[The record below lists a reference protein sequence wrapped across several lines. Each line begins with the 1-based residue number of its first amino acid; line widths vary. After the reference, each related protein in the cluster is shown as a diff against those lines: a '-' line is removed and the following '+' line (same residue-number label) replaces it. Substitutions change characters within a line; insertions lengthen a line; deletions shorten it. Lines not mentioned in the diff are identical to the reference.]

1 MNIFLQKIQ
10 MDSADFKASI
20 YSLLEV
26 FIVSEAPAALV
37 LNRQQ
42 INNIAFS
49 QTSYRRCG
57 QPSGSE
63 LSLKLHAFCLLPL
76 PFLYMSSSPILSFHK
91 YYKYCVI
98 FEVICNS
105 SFLHVY
111 SQGDF
116 IHVFISVSL
125 IKKLLYVVRYCPF
138 KSIKNYWKLTVYLW
152 EKVYKE

>member
-42 INNIAFS
+42 INNIAIS

-63 LSLKLHAFCLLPL
+63 LSLKLHAFL
-76 PFLYMSSSPILSFHK
+76 SPSPSFP
-91 YYKYCVI
+91 
-98 FEVICNS
+98 
-105 SFLHVY
+105 LHVIISHSLL
-111 SQGDF
+111 SQ
-116 IHVFISVSL
+116 ILQIL
-125 IKKLLYVVRYCPF
+125 CNI
-138 KSIKNYWKLTVYLW
+138 
-152 EKVYKE
+152 